1 MKVNRKT
8 IAVSILVIF
17 IGLFSQISFAA
28 TIHEIVPSSRVIT
41 RVIQGMTVND
51 IIRKIYP
58 EEKALWP
65 EIKEKIIAINP
76 DSFHPYSDQLIN
88 GSRLKLVD
96 IKRIQQ
102 EEISSKV
109 KVGYIVRQEGEASVK
124 DASGNIQGL
133 EVNSQIYEG
142 DRITTVA
149 GASLYI
155 LMDDGAEIYL
165 KGDSVI
171 KISEY
176 VITSGYDNKS
186 SSILDLIRG
195 GLRKITGAI
204 GASALSNYRVQAG
217 LATIGIRGTE
227 YVIKLCKLDD
237 CSQTVSRNDP
247 DAKLHAVVLQG
258 IITLTTEEET
268 QILMAIGE
276 YGTASREELVV
287 QNEVSVPEGMLDT
300 DESNRF
306 NVTIPK
312 QLEEKAAEEE
322 KSGSGWAWLL
332 GLLLFAL

>member
-1 MKVNRKT
+1 MNRK
-8 IAVSILVIF
+8 SIVILILAMF
-17 IGLFSQISFAA
+17 TGLFSQITVAA

-58 EEKALWP
+58 QEKVLWP
-65 EIKEKIIAINP
+65 EIKEKIITINP
-76 DSFHPYSDQLIN
+76 DSFHPYSDKLIN
-88 GSRLKLVD
+88 GARLILVD

-102 EEISSKV
+102 EEISSKQ
-109 KVGYIVRQEGEASVK
+109 KVGYIVRLEGNASVK
-124 DASGNIQGL
+124 DTNGHIQGL
-133 EVNSQIYEG
+133 EINSRIYEG
-142 DRITTVA
+142 DRVTTVA
-149 GASLYI
+149 GANLYI

-171 KISEY
+171 KISKY
-176 VITSGYDNKS
+176 VITSGYDKNS

-204 GASALSNYRVQAG
+204 GASAQSDYKVRAG

-237 CSQTVSRNDP
+237 CNQTASRNDP
-247 DAKLHAVVLQG
+247 DAKLHAVVLEG
-258 IITLTTEEET
+258 VITLTTEKET

-276 YGTASREELVV
+276 YGTASRDEMVILD
-287 QNEVSVPEGMLDT
+287 EVPVPEGMLDAE
-300 DESNRF
+300 ESTRF

-312 QLEEKAAEEE
+312 KLKEEAME
-322 KSGSGWAWLL
+322 KESGSGWAWIL
-332 GLLLFAL
+332 GLLLLAL

>member
-1 MKVNRKT
+1 MNRKLLLIPIFT
-8 IAVSILVIF
+8 IVLGV
-17 IGLFSQISFAA
+17 FSQITLAA

-58 EEKALWP
+58 TEQKLWP
-65 EIKEKIIAINP
+65 EIKEKLISLNP
-76 DSFHPYSDQLIN
+76 DSFHPYSDQLVT

-96 IKRIQQ
+96 IKRIHQ
-102 EEISSKV
+102 EEVSTKQ
-109 KVGYIVRQEGEASVK
+109 KVGYIVRQEGQASVK
-124 DASGNIQGL
+124 DLNGAIQGL

-142 DRITTVA
+142 DRITTAA

-155 LMDDGAEIYL
+155 LMDDGAEIFL

-176 VITSGYDNKS
+176 VITSGFDNDS

-204 GASALSNYRVQAG
+204 GASALSNYRVQTG

-247 DAKLHAVVLQG
+247 DAKLHAVVLEG
-258 IITLTTEEET
+258 IITLTSEEET

-276 YGTASREELVV
+276 YGTASADELII
-287 QNEVSVPEGMLDT
+287 QDEAPVPVGMLDAE
-300 DESNRF
+300 ESERF

-312 QLEEKAAEEE
+312 QIEEKKVEEE
-322 KSGSGWAWLL
+322 ESSSNWGWLL
-332 GLLLFAL
+332 GLLLFL